1 MTASLNA
8 DSVSVIDTA
17 TVPAVTRML
26 LASDGSTT
34 VLLEALV
41 RASLAAVVDSQRT
54 IRRSAVPVRL
64 QSFFAAEGEAEIIER
79 RSRLITP
86 KKEVVS
92 SNVVLIPS
100 WNSGELL
107 PPVGC
112 PLGRHL
118 ARHGLVRRRES
129 FGQTIG
135 SWPLDGE
142 QQACLSK
149 EYFIHCRSGALIYVF
164 ELFNPRIV
172 PVKPIERRPQPGQ
185 RGDTVVH
192 LN

>member
-1 MTASLNA
+1 MAALLNA

-41 RASLAAVVDSQRT
+41 RVSLAAVVDSQHT

-64 QSFFAAEGEAEIIER
+64 QSFFAAEGKTEIVER
-79 RSRLITP
+79 RSRLVTP
-86 KKEVVS
+86 QKEVVS
-92 SNVVLIPS
+92 SNLVLIPS
-100 WNSGELL
+100 WNSDKLL

-118 ARHGLVRRRES
+118 ARHALVRRRES
-129 FGQTIG
+129 LDQTIG

-149 EYFIHCRSGALIYVF
+149 EYFIHCRSGALIYVS

-172 PVKPIERRPQPGQ
+172 PVELIERRPRSGQ
-185 RGDTVVH
+185 
-192 LN
+192 